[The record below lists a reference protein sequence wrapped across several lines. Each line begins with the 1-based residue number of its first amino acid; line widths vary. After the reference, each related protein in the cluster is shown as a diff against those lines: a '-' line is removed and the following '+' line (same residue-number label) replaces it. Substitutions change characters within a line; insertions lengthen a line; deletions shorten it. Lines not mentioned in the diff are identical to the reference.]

1 MPVYNFKTMA
11 PVPSASD
18 LVDIV
23 LTRTQRRT
31 PTVIHPGYKITRI
44 RNFYMRKIK
53 FTQQT
58 ISERLTT
65 MLADFPRLS
74 DIHPFYS
81 DLCNTLYDRDHYKLA
96 LGQINTAKQLVDAVA
111 RDMIRMVKYGDSL
124 YRCKCLKR
132 AALGRMCTI
141 LKRQKASLSYLE
153 EVRKHMS
160 RLPALDPNTR
170 TLLMCGLPNV
180 GKSSFMNKI
189 TRANVDVQPYAFT
202 TKSSFVGHTDYRYL
216 RWQVID
222 TPGILDHPLEQRNTI
237 EMQAITALAHLTCSV
252 LYFMDISEQCGFT
265 IEQQCNLFRSIQP
278 LFANKQLVIVINK
291 IDIQPWDTLEHS
303 RRVMIEELIQESGS
317 NTTML
322 TMSNV
327 SEEGVSAV
335 KNHACDKL
343 LAARVDSR
351 VSGNKANSVMNRL
364 QVVYPTARDGV
375 VREAYIPES
384 VLKEQELRRRQGG
397 GGSGDDALSK
407 KKTKNKSRIGY
418 APTVDDG
425 DDDVDE
431 DDELDDTPLE
441 SDDDM
446 MLGGGTSGGRVGAGS
461 IAGKKKKTA
470 RELMWENGGPG
481 VWAPDYREQYDLD
494 DPEWRFD
501 AIPQILDGKNIADY
515 VDPDIDEKL
524 RLLEEEEDR
533 LEAEYAAAN
542 MERMEN
548 EDDASLDEME
558 KAQVAEIRDRVS
570 IARAYKERSGGNNRP
585 ALPRSIRGRM
595 KDCHDDSAKL
605 KASAIEKRLAKVGVD
620 ATQMLERG
628 RKREREDPREKRRQ
642 SRAAARDDTDDANDD
657 NDAAMEVDA
666 TGGSEDGR
674 RGQSKGA
681 VKRQRK
687 ERDESVKREQS
698 LARSHSRPRTPS
710 EMGLRGS
717 TMAKVAKLAEKK
729 GQKKWFGG
737 SGEGDHTK
745 AVHLVK
751 WCNTGKKRNGTHYQR

>member
-1 MPVYNFKTMA
+1 MPVYNFKKMA
-11 PVPSASD
+11 PVPSAMA

-31 PTVIHPGYKITRI
+31 PTVVHPGYKISRI

-58 ISERLTT
+58 IADRLTA

-202 TKSSFVGHTDYRYL
+202 TKSLFVGHTDYKYL

-252 LYFMDISEQCGFT
+252 LYFMDISEECGYT

-278 LFANKQLVIVINK
+278 LFANKQLVVAINK
-291 IDIQPWDTLEHS
+291 IDVQPWETLES
-303 RRVMIEELIQESGS
+303 EKKAMIEKLVEESGS
-317 NTTML
+317 NTSMMM
-322 TMSNV
+322 MSNI
-327 SEEGVSAV
+327 SEEGVSQV

-351 VSGNKANSVMNRL
+351 VSGNKVDSVMNRL

-375 VREAYIPES
+375 TREAFIPES
-384 VLKEQELRRRQGG
+384 VQKER
-397 GGSGDDALSK
+397 DANTV
-407 KKTKNKSRIGY
+407 KKTTKSRVGY
-418 APTVDDG
+418 APTKDDSDNEG
-425 DDDVDE
+425 
-431 DDELDDTPLE
+431 DDTPVE
-441 SDDDM
+441 SEDEM
-446 MLGGGTSGGRVGAGS
+446 MDNGDASTAN
-461 IAGKKKKTA
+461 KKKTA

-481 VWAPDYREQYDLD
+481 VWAPDYREQYDLA

-515 VDPDIDEKL
+515 VDPDIDAKL
-524 RLLEEEEDR
+524 QLLEEEEER
-533 LEAEYAAAN
+533 LEAEYDAAN
-542 MERMEN
+542 LNGM
-548 EDDASLDEME
+548 DDEESLDEME
-558 KAQVAEIRDRVS
+558 KAQVGEIRDRVK
-570 IARAYKERSGGNNRP
+570 IRRTYKERSGGRNRP
-585 ALPRSIRGRM
+585 ALPREIRGRM
-595 KDCHDDSAKL
+595 KDCHDDDAKL
-605 KASAIEKRLAKVGVD
+605 KAGAIEKRLNKLGVD
-620 ATQMLERG
+620 SSQMLERG
-628 RKREREDPREKRRQ
+628 RKREREDRDHKDKRSLQTRK
-642 SRAAARDDTDDANDD
+642 SRKDADDAEDVPSASEED
-657 NDAAMEVDA
+657 EEMAE
-666 TGGSEDGR
+666 GGRSK
-674 RGQSKGA
+674 SKGA
-681 VKRQRK
+681 IKRAKKARS
-687 ERDESVKREQS
+687 DSVRRSQS
-698 LARSHSRPRTPS
+698 QARSHSRPRTPS
-710 EMGLRGS
+710 EMGLKDEDA
-717 TMAKVAKLAEKK
+717 AKVAKKVEKK
-729 GQKKWFGG
+729 GQRQWFGG

-751 WCNTGKKRNGTHYQR
+751 WMNTGKKRNGTHYCR

>member
-1 MPVYNFKTMA
+1 MPVYNFKKMA
-11 PVPSASD
+11 PVPSAHD

-31 PTVIHPGYKITRI
+31 PTVVHPGYKITRI

-58 ISERLTT
+58 ISDRLTT

-96 LGQINTAKQLVDAVA
+96 LGQINTAKQLVDSVA

-202 TKSSFVGHTDYRYL
+202 TKSLFVGHTDYKYL

-278 LFANKQLVIVINK
+278 LFANKQLVVVINK
-291 IDIQPWDTLEHS
+291 IDAQPWDTLDANY
-303 RRVMIEELIQESGS
+303 RTMIEDLIKESGS
-317 NTTML
+317 NTSML
-322 TMSNV
+322 HMSNV
-327 SEEGVSAV
+327 SEEGVSQV

-351 VSGNKANSVMNRL
+351 VSGNKVDSVMNRL

-375 VREAYIPES
+375 TREAYIPES
-384 VLKEQELRRRQGG
+384 VARERRDADGKE
-397 GGSGDDALSK
+397 
-407 KKTKNKSRIGY
+407 KKTKSRVGY
-418 APTVDDG
+418 APTVNDSE
-425 DDDVDE
+425 DE
-431 DDELDDTPLE
+431 ADETPPE
-441 SDDDM
+441 SEDEAMDA
-446 MLGGGTSGGRVGAGS
+446 SGAAAR
-461 IAGKKKKTA
+461 KKTA

-481 VWAPDYREQYDLD
+481 VWAPDYREQYDLE

-515 VDPDIDEKL
+515 VDPDIDAKL
-524 RLLEEEEDR
+524 QLLEEEEEQ
-533 LEAEYAAAN
+533 LAKEYEAAD
-542 MERMEN
+542 MERME
-548 EDDASLDEME
+548 DDDSLDEME
-558 KAQVAEIRDRVS
+558 KAQVAEIRDRVKITRS
-570 IARAYKERSGGNNRP
+570 YKERPGGRNRP
-585 ALPRSIRGRM
+585 AMPREIRGRI
-595 KDCHDDSAKL
+595 KDCHDDGAKL
-605 KASAIEKRLAKVGVD
+605 KASAIEKRMSKVGVD
-620 ATQMLERG
+620 ASQMLERG
-628 RKREREDPREKRRQ
+628 RQRERDAPREKRR
-642 SRAAARDDTDDANDD
+642 RARDEKDADME
-657 NDAAMEVDA
+657 DAGPAGADEDM
-666 TGGSEDGR
+666 EDGR
-674 RGQSKGA
+674 GKSKGA
-681 VKRQRK
+681 IKRQRK
-687 ERDESVKREQS
+687 EREQS
-698 LARSHSRPRTPS
+698 VRREKSQARSHSRPREPS
-710 EMGLRGS
+710 EMGLKDED
-717 TMAKVAKLAEKK
+717 MAKVAKKVEKQ
-729 GQKKWFGG
+729 GQARWFGAG
-737 SGEGDHTK
+737 GEGDHTK
-745 AVHLVK
+745 SVHLVK
-751 WCNTGKKRNGTHYQR
+751 W